1 MRTFKY
7 ALVTLFLFAG
17 VAFFYA
23 GMGTEIPEVQFRGVT
38 SFGAPLGIGIIVLAV
53 LVAGFWREGPSS
65 RVT

>member
-1 MRTFKY
+1 MRTLKY

-23 GMGTEIPEVQFRGVT
+23 GMGTQIPEVQFGEVT
-38 SFGAPLGIGIIVLAV
+38 SFGAPLGIGFIVLAV

-65 RVT
+65 HAT